1 MILLSC
7 NLFKPNINNLI
18 NFIVCLKGFNKN
30 KNKLNQFFSY
40 IRNIIIRNQIYC
52 IILDNLNET
61 IR

>member
-1 MILLSC
+1 MHV
-7 NLFKPNINNLI
+7 NLFKNINNLI